1 MSYVLRV
8 LCITLYTSS
17 CESHHGGLCQ
27 QEPGGGRAEVSHLES
42 IWKTI
47 NARMFLQG
55 SPAHDQGVF
64 VLGILVFAISVFS
77 MFWIDKKSNVIFQHP
92 KVVEVDNP
100 VPVEM

>member
-1 MSYVLRV
+1 MSCVQ
-8 LCITLYTSS
+8 LYIHQAVSPIMEDFDS
-17 CESHHGGLCQ
+17 WS
-27 QEPGGGRAEVSHLES
+27 QEDGDLKYPTWTES

-47 NARMFLQG
+47 NARLFLQG
-55 SPAHDQGVF
+55 SPAHDQGIF
-64 VLGILVFAISVFS
+64 VLGILVFAISVVS